1 VQKKKQTL
9 DESEVAS
16 MKKDI
21 NDALG
26 ANHYDCMQA
35 LDNRFTELRLGT
47 PERENYTLMQDAIVR
62 LQEEIRDSN
71 NLEHTDDDYEEV
83 TKEFYEELL
92 DEEPGIDLR
101 GRAVID
107 FVINRLK
114 SILEGIETEKSEGE
128 KDEEE
133 EESGDQAFQNGKLF
147 HALSRSI
154 TWSTSFMG

>member
-1 VQKKKQTL
+1 MQKNEQTAN
-9 DESEVAS
+9 ESEVAS

-26 ANHYDCMQA
+26 ANYYDCMQA
-35 LDNRFTELRLGT
+35 LDSRFTELRLGT
-47 PERENYTLMQDAIVR
+47 PERENYALMQDAIVR

-71 NLEHTDDDYEEV
+71 DLEYTDDDYEEV

-92 DEEPGIDLR
+92 DEETGIDLR

-114 SILEGIETEKSEGE
+114 GILEGIEKEKSEEE

-133 EESGDQAFQNGKLF
+133 EG
-147 HALSRSI
+147 R
-154 TWSTSFMG
+154 

>member
-1 VQKKKQTL
+1 MQKNEQTA

-26 ANHYDCMQA
+26 ASYYDCMQA
-35 LDNRFTELRLGT
+35 LDSRFTELRLGT
-47 PERENYTLMQDAIVR
+47 PSREDYALMQDAMVR
-62 LQEEIRDSN
+62 LQEEIQDSN
-71 NLEHTDDDYEEV
+71 DLEYTDDDYEEV

-92 DEEPGIDLR
+92 DEDAGIDLR

-114 SILEGIETEKSEGE
+114 GILEGIENEKSEKE
-128 KDEEE
+128 KNEEE
-133 EESGDQAFQNGKLF
+133 EEGG
-147 HALSRSI
+147 
-154 TWSTSFMG
+154 

>member
-1 VQKKKQTL
+1 MRENAVN
-9 DESEVAS
+9 EAEIAS
-16 MKKDI
+16 MKNDI

-26 ANHYDCMQA
+26 ADYHDQMQA

-47 PERENYTLMQDAIVR
+47 PAQEDYALMRNAINK

-71 NLEHTDDDYEEV
+71 DLEYTDDDYEEV

-92 DEEPGIDLR
+92 DEEGGIDLR

-114 SILEGIETEKSEGE
+114 VVLEGFEVG
-128 KDEEE
+128 DEWPGRE
-133 EESGDQAFQNGKLF
+133 
-147 HALSRSI
+147 
-154 TWSTSFMG
+154 

>member
-1 VQKKKQTL
+1 MQKNEQTA
-9 DESEVAS
+9 DESEAAS

-26 ANHYDCMQA
+26 ANYYDCMQA
-35 LDNRFTELRLGT
+35 LDSRFNELRLGT

-62 LQEEIRDSN
+62 LQEEIQDSN
-71 NLEHTDDDYEEV
+71 DLEYTDDDYEEV

-92 DEEPGIDLR
+92 DEEAAIDLR

-114 SILEGIETEKSEGE
+114 GILEGIEKEKSEKE

-133 EESGDQAFQNGKLF
+133 EEGG
-147 HALSRSI
+147 
-154 TWSTSFMG
+154 